1 MSIVMMYYLVK
12 VIVLFTCIYRNR
24 HKRGCCKRSFKRLM
38 TALLFGDLLTIFIET
53 HLELGIAGSIMMQIP
68 KDKFN

>member
-1 MSIVMMYYLVK
+1 
-12 VIVLFTCIYRNR
+12 
-24 HKRGCCKRSFKRLM
+24 M